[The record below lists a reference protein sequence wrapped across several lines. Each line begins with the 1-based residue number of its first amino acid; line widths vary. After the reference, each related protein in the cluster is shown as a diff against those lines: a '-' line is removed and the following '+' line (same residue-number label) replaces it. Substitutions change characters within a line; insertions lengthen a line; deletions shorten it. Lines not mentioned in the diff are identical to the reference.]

1 VISSSGAT
9 VYVREQGK
17 ATARPVVLG
26 DWVGGEWLI
35 EEGLK
40 EGEELIVEG
49 VQRIR
54 PGSEVTVVSANAV
67 KAN

>member
-1 VISSSGAT
+1 
-9 VYVREQGK
+9 
-17 ATARPVVLG
+17 
-26 DWVGGEWLI
+26 LI